1 MSLRVKQVINL
12 SPEINQVLKE
22 MQKTPSTS
30 RISRHKV
37 NNLGNI
43 QIPMHNGTTDP
54 NEPHIKFSI
63 TMAQTR
69 SILEECDM
77 GYCQFFV
84 EHLERAA
91 LSLILVRKSKLDM
104 LQDASCHLK

>member
-12 SPEINQVLKE
+12 APDINQVLKE

-30 RISRHKV
+30 RINRHQV

-63 TMAQTR
+63 TMAQAR
-69 SILEECDM
+69 SSLEECDWAIAS
-77 GYCQFFV
+77 F
-84 EHLERAA
+84 
-91 LSLILVRKSKLDM
+91 LSSTSRE
-104 LQDASCHLK
+104 QRFR